1 MNKKIKPKWY
11 FDKPSEKQIKAIG
24 NMTRVLRDK
33 ENKYKTVDIPKTKGE
48 CSELINSLKEIITN
62 NISISGYASPH
73 HGAFCPCRDCE
84 IEPDEDGVIDDPFAG
99 CEPEFD

>member
-1 MNKKIKPKWY
+1 MTETPKWY
-11 FDKPSEKQIKAIG
+11 KDKPTEKQIKAIE
-24 NMTRVLRDK
+24 NMTRALRDK
-33 ENKYKTVDIPKTKGE
+33 DNKYKPVDIPKTKGE
-48 CSELINSLKEIITN
+48 CSELIKSLRETIVN

-84 IEPDEDGVIDDPFAG
+84 QEPDENGNIDDIFAG